1 MTVLYTV
8 VEDTYT
14 NKWEGGKNLPKV
26 AQFTPDKRAKT
37 TKEWNL
43 ASILC
48 TDLEWE
54 QEYSEQLK
62 MHMNNSVVEWAWL
75 MVEKGAHDH
84 EVQ

>member
-26 AQFTPDKRAKT
+26 AQFTQDKRAKT

-48 TDLEWE
+48 TDLERE
-54 QEYSEQLK
+54 QE
-62 MHMNNSVVEWAWL
+62 
-75 MVEKGAHDH
+75 
-84 EVQ
+84 